1 MAVRE
6 EAVAR
11 EAEGEVWVSCKIPGK
26 PTIRGSLTSKGISS
40 DEVPEV
46 TASEEFVVQE
56 VTKNRIPVSCPG
68 ENISCTFLSPYA
80 SFSHIH
86 GKNVSYL
93 DISSGGDLG
102 VSSST
107 DQTFKVWETHNTEV
121 KSVLEGHT
129 RDVFSCKFF
138 PSGQEV
144 LSGGLDS
151 LVKVWSVNDGSCL
164 ATMKG
169 HRGSI
174 LDIAVVADG
183 QNVISSGQDGT
194 ARLWDSAQ
202 GACIA
207 VVDDSYSPINAI
219 AVAEVG
225 NAVNLGSP
233 KETPSN
239 GEVGTEGKL
248 VVLAREDKSL
258 EGVSLHS
265 RQSVFDFEGSDAFNC
280 CTFISSVGVLA
291 GGLDGNIIH
300 VDIRNP
306 KSAVETVSWS
316 ETPVLSLVPFR
327 DTYVASY
334 GNGTCYI
341 PLKGSEQ
348 VLQLTGP
355 NRQPVFQLCVWSAPL
370 GGSINWGIPGSAQQA
385 NGPSSAP
392 ATMNCLDAIVCP
404 LQG

>member
-1 MAVRE
+1 MWYNVRMAAAATMLSIQGDWDQVL
-6 EAVAR
+6 R

-56 VTKNRIPVSCPG
+56 VTKNRITVSCPG
-68 ENISCTFLSPYA
+68 ENISSTFLSPYA

-239 GEVGTEGKL
+239 REVGTEGKL

-265 RQSVFDFEGSDAFNC
+265 RQSRWKQGFFCATGKPPQN
-280 CTFISSVGVLA
+280 LR
-291 GGLDGNIIH
+291 
-300 VDIRNP
+300 RNHFP
-306 KSAVETVSWS
+306 ET
-316 ETPVLSLVPFR
+316 
-327 DTYVASY
+327 
-334 GNGTCYI
+334 N
-341 PLKGSEQ
+341 
-348 VLQLTGP
+348 
-355 NRQPVFQLCVWSAPL
+355 
-370 GGSINWGIPGSAQQA
+370 
-385 NGPSSAP
+385 
-392 ATMNCLDAIVCP
+392 
-404 LQG
+404 

>member
-1 MAVRE
+1 MAAMLSIQGDWDQVL
-6 EAVAR
+6 R

-40 DEVPEV
+40 DGVLEV
-46 TASEEFVVQE
+46 TTSEEFVVQE
-56 VTKNRIPVSCPG
+56 VTKNKITISCPG
-68 ENISCTFLSPYA
+68 ENISSTFLSPYA
-80 SFSHIH
+80 SFSNVHE
-86 GKNVSYL
+86 KNVSYL

-107 DQTFKVWETHNTEV
+107 DQTFKVWETHNAEV

-129 RDVFSCKFF
+129 MDVFCCKFF

-164 ATMKG
+164 ATLKG

-202 GACIA
+202 GSCIS

-219 AVAEVG
+219 AVGEVG
-225 NAVNLGSP
+225 NSVNLGSS
-233 KETPSN
+233 KEAPSDR
-239 GEVGTEGKL
+239 EVGTEGKL
-248 VVLAREDKSL
+248 LILAREDKSL

-265 RQSVFDFEGSDAFNC
+265 RQSVFIFEGSDPFNC

-291 GGLDGNIIH
+291 GDLNGNIFH

-306 KSAVETVSWS
+306 KTAVETVSWS
-316 ETPVLSLVPFR
+316 ERPVLSLVPFR
-327 DTYVASY
+327 DTYIASY

-341 PLKGSEQ
+341 PSKGSDH

-355 NRQPVFQLCVWSAPL
+355 QKQPVFQVAAWKKLVYSCCRDGFIRKYEIPDL
-370 GGSINWGIPGSAQQA
+370 G
-385 NGPSSAP
+385 
-392 ATMNCLDAIVCP
+392 
-404 LQG
+404 

>member
-1 MAVRE
+1 MAAAATMLSIQGDWDQVL
-6 EAVAR
+6 R

-56 VTKNRIPVSCPG
+56 VTKNRITVSCPG

-121 KSVLEGHT
+121 MSVLEGHT

-164 ATMKG
+164 VTMKG

-183 QNVISSGQDGT
+183 QNVISLGQDGT

-233 KETPSN
+233 KETPSSR
-239 GEVGTEGKL
+239 EVGTEGKL

-355 NRQPVFQLCVWSAPL
+355 NRQPVFQVAAWKKLVYTCCRDGFIRKYEIPDL
-370 GGSINWGIPGSAQQA
+370 G
-385 NGPSSAP
+385 
-392 ATMNCLDAIVCP
+392 
-404 LQG
+404 

>member
-1 MAVRE
+1 MAAAATMLSIQGDWDQVL
-6 EAVAR
+6 R

-56 VTKNRIPVSCPG
+56 VTKNRITVSCPE

-86 GKNVSYL
+86 EKNVSYL

-107 DQTFKVWETHNTEV
+107 DQTF

-164 ATMKG
+164 VTMKG

-233 KETPSN
+233 KETPSSR
-239 GEVGTEGKL
+239 EVGTEGKL

-265 RQSVFDFEGSDAFNC
+265 RQSVFDFDGSDAFNC

-355 NRQPVFQLCVWSAPL
+355 NRQPVFQVAAWKKLVYTCCRDGFIRKYEIPDL
-370 GGSINWGIPGSAQQA
+370 G
-385 NGPSSAP
+385 
-392 ATMNCLDAIVCP
+392 
-404 LQG
+404 

>member
-1 MAVRE
+1 MLLTSVLY
-6 EAVAR
+6 R

-86 GKNVSYL
+86 EKNVSYL

-174 LDIAVVADG
+174 LDIAVVANG

-233 KETPSN
+233 KETPS
-239 GEVGTEGKL
+239 GAPDSPAALDRFT
-248 VVLAREDKSL
+248 LA
-258 EGVSLHS
+258 
-265 RQSVFDFEGSDAFNC
+265 
-280 CTFISSVGVLA
+280 
-291 GGLDGNIIH
+291 
-300 VDIRNP
+300 
-306 KSAVETVSWS
+306 SW
-316 ETPVLSLVPFR
+316 PFR
-327 DTYVASY
+327 FCTKLQSSYSPLILPCSGYKDTTS
-334 GNGTCYI
+334 GQH
-341 PLKGSEQ
+341 LHRS
-348 VLQLTGP
+348 GP
-355 NRQPVFQLCVWSAPL
+355 
-370 GGSINWGIPGSAQQA
+370 
-385 NGPSSAP
+385 
-392 ATMNCLDAIVCP
+392 
-404 LQG
+404 QGHYHYN

>member
-1 MAVRE
+1 MAAAATMLSIQGDWDQVL
-6 EAVAR
+6 R

-56 VTKNRIPVSCPG
+56 VTKNRITVSCPG

-239 GEVGTEGKL
+239 REVGTEGKL

-334 GNGTCYI
+334 A
-341 PLKGSEQ
+341 
-348 VLQLTGP
+348 
-355 NRQPVFQLCVWSAPL
+355 LCVCAPL

>member
-1 MAVRE
+1 
-6 EAVAR
+6 
-11 EAEGEVWVSCKIPGK
+11 
-26 PTIRGSLTSKGISS
+26 
-40 DEVPEV
+40 
-46 TASEEFVVQE
+46 
-56 VTKNRIPVSCPG
+56 NRIPVSCPG
-68 ENISCTFLSPYA
+68 ENISSTFLSPYA

-239 GEVGTEGKL
+239 REVGTEGKL

-265 RQSVFDFEGSDAFNC
+265 RQS
-280 CTFISSVGVLA
+280 
-291 GGLDGNIIH
+291 
-300 VDIRNP
+300 
-306 KSAVETVSWS
+306 
-316 ETPVLSLVPFR
+316 
-327 DTYVASY
+327 
-334 GNGTCYI
+334 
-341 PLKGSEQ
+341 
-348 VLQLTGP
+348 
-355 NRQPVFQLCVWSAPL
+355 
-370 GGSINWGIPGSAQQA
+370 
-385 NGPSSAP
+385 
-392 ATMNCLDAIVCP
+392 
-404 LQG
+404 

>member
-1 MAVRE
+1 MFPPTKGQVFPCSWEMPFCIYR
-6 EAVAR
+6 VNLLTGLYPQSLPFCSTRLWGQNRDSHRIIR
-11 EAEGEVWVSCKIPGK
+11 EAEGEVWVSCRIPGK

-56 VTKNRIPVSCPG
+56 VTK
-68 ENISCTFLSPYA
+68 
-80 SFSHIH
+80 
-86 GKNVSYL
+86 VSYL

-183 QNVISSGQDGT
+183 QNVISSGQDGM

-239 GEVGTEGKL
+239 REVGTEGKL

-265 RQSVFDFEGSDAFNC
+265 RQS
-280 CTFISSVGVLA
+280 
-291 GGLDGNIIH
+291 GG
-300 VDIRNP
+300 
-306 KSAVETVSWS
+306 
-316 ETPVLSLVPFR
+316 
-327 DTYVASY
+327 
-334 GNGTCYI
+334 
-341 PLKGSEQ
+341 
-348 VLQLTGP
+348 
-355 NRQPVFQLCVWSAPL
+355 
-370 GGSINWGIPGSAQQA
+370 
-385 NGPSSAP
+385 
-392 ATMNCLDAIVCP
+392 
-404 LQG
+404 

>member
-1 MAVRE
+1 MGLEYVQSFISCVC
-6 EAVAR
+6 VALWPVAYTLFLLFR

-355 NRQPVFQLCVWSAPL
+355 NRQPVFQV
-370 GGSINWGIPGSAQQA
+370 I
-385 NGPSSAP
+385 
-392 ATMNCLDAIVCP
+392 
-404 LQG
+404 

>member
-1 MAVRE
+1 MDSHRII
-6 EAVAR
+6 R

-86 GKNVSYL
+86 EKNVSYL

-239 GEVGTEGKL
+239 REVGTEGKL

-265 RQSVFDFEGSDAFNC
+265 RQSVFDFDGSDAFNC

-355 NRQPVFQLCVWSAPL
+355 NRQPVFQVAAWKKLVYTCCRDGFIRKYEIPDL
-370 GGSINWGIPGSAQQA
+370 G
-385 NGPSSAP
+385 
-392 ATMNCLDAIVCP
+392 
-404 LQG
+404 

>member
-1 MAVRE
+1 MIGILRLFRALNTKKSRQFAKVVMAMKKLRQFTEFVMAMKKSQKIRKSRKMFVFQSE
-6 EAVAR
+6 R
-11 EAEGEVWVSCKIPGK
+11 WEAEGEVWVSCKIPGK

-40 DEVPEV
+40 DEVLEV

-68 ENISCTFLSPYA
+68 ENISSTFLLMQVSPTSMEKTAGLLEHLSLHAGDRPYVCPECGKCFKYRA
-80 SFSHIH
+80 SLTSHRRIH
-86 GKNVSYL
+86 RGKSICVSYL

-121 KSVLEGHT
+121 K
-129 RDVFSCKFF
+129 
-138 PSGQEV
+138 EV

-239 GEVGTEGKL
+239 REVGTEGKL

-265 RQSVFDFEGSDAFNC
+265 RQSVSRDLDVNAA
-280 CTFISSVGVLA
+280 ISL
-291 GGLDGNIIH
+291 LYI
-300 VDIRNP
+300 
-306 KSAVETVSWS
+306 
-316 ETPVLSLVPFR
+316 VPPTLR
-327 DTYVASY
+327 VKTHRATSSSY
-334 GNGTCYI
+334 F
-341 PLKGSEQ
+341 L
-348 VLQLTGP
+348 
-355 NRQPVFQLCVWSAPL
+355 R
-370 GGSINWGIPGSAQQA
+370 
-385 NGPSSAP
+385 
-392 ATMNCLDAIVCP
+392 ATKL
-404 LQG
+404 

>member
-1 MAVRE
+1 MAAAATMLSIQGDWDQVL
-6 EAVAR
+6 R
-11 EAEGEVWVSCKIPGK
+11 EAEGEVWVSCRIPGK

-56 VTKNRIPVSCPG
+56 VTKNRITVSCPE
-68 ENISCTFLSPYA
+68 ENISSTFLSPYA

-86 GKNVSYL
+86 EKNVSYL

-233 KETPSN
+233 KEIPSSR
-239 GEVGTEGKL
+239 EVGTEGKL

-265 RQSVFDFEGSDAFNC
+265 RQSFLDFEDSDAFNC

-355 NRQPVFQLCVWSAPL
+355 NRQPVFQV
-370 GGSINWGIPGSAQQA
+370 I
-385 NGPSSAP
+385 
-392 ATMNCLDAIVCP
+392 
-404 LQG
+404 

>member
-1 MAVRE
+1 MGLKGQPLVW
-6 EAVAR
+6 AR
-11 EAEGEVWVSCKIPGK
+11 VVWGEVGARVVWGEVGARVVWGEVAGGCSFHFPHFSLFFCPSGK
-26 PTIRGSLTSKGISS
+26 PTIRGSLTTKGISS

-56 VTKNRIPVSCPG
+56 VTK
-68 ENISCTFLSPYA
+68 
-80 SFSHIH
+80 
-86 GKNVSYL
+86 VSYL

-233 KETPSN
+233 KETPSSR
-239 GEVGTEGKL
+239 EVGTEGKL

-355 NRQPVFQLCVWSAPL
+355 NRQPVFQVAAWKKLVYTCCRDGFIRKYEIPDL
-370 GGSINWGIPGSAQQA
+370 G
-385 NGPSSAP
+385 
-392 ATMNCLDAIVCP
+392 
-404 LQG
+404 